1 MTGHKVFFF
10 EDRIKTEK
18 GTLSEGV
25 TEKDIRIRFGIEFV
39 GRIGMQQ
46 RKA

>member
-1 MTGHKVFFF
+1 MTGHKDFFKSWV
-10 EDRIKTEK
+10 KTEK

-25 TEKDIRIRFGIEFV
+25 SEKYTRLGFGMEFV
-39 GRIGMQQ
+39 GIIGTQP